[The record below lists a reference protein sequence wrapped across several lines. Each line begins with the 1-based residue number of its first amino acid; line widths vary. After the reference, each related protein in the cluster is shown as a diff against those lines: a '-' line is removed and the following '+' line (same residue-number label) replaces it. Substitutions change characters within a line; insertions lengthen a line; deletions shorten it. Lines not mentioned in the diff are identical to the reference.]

1 MDENKEQNKEGIVK
15 EKLDNKDE
23 VKDKTKDKDVI
34 SVKKSVLDNILLKQ
48 EEQEKELKVLREV
61 ADKSRLHWFE
71 EKTKG
76 VKIRTV
82 KLTTF
87 KGLVILGW
95 RMVVDEVFQ
104 DANGVW
110 QEKQI
115 LEIHLEDGTKASLNY
130 IDFVRRT
137 EKITAEIISKE
148 INEEQGTETL
158 KVRTKTGKEY
168 KIGTQFVN

>member
-1 MDENKEQNKEGIVK
+1 MANDKETNKEEVVK
-15 EKLDNKDE
+15 EKLNNKDE
-23 VKDKTKDKDVI
+23 AKNKDVI
-34 SVKKSVLDNILLKQ
+34 SVKKSVLDSILLKQ

-76 VKIRTV
+76 VKVRVV

-95 RMVVDEVFQ
+95 KTVIDEVFQ

-115 LEIHLEDGTKASLNY
+115 LEIHLEDGEKTSLNY

-137 EKITAEIISKE
+137 EKIPAEIISKE
-148 INEEQGTETL
+148 TNEEQGTETL
-158 KVRTKTGKEY
+158 KVKTKAGKEY
-168 KIGTQFVN
+168 KIGIQFVN